1 MDTDRWLRIQ
11 TVFHEAI
18 DLPQAEWEPFLHATC
33 GTDRELVDQVLS
45 MLQHDVVSS
54 PLDRELADTA
64 AAILNAPDPLSDPL
78 VSREFGPYRIV
89 RLLGEGG
96 MGAVYLADRTD
107 LHAQVAIKVLRDAWL
122 SPSRRERFLSEQRT
136 LAQLNHPYIARL
148 YDAAVLPDGTP
159 YFVMEYIDGA
169 PLVQYCRTGTCTVE
183 RRLRLFRD
191 VCEAVQHA
199 HSHAVIHRDLKPSNI
214 LVKEDGAV
222 RLLDFGIAKQIESLD
237 LQVDQTMTGLR
248 LMTPAYAAP
257 EQIRGDRIGISTDVY
272 SLGVILY
279 ELLAGEPPFDLT
291 NLTPAEAATI
301 IVDHDPGKP
310 SAAVRRAGP
319 ARDPDAF
326 SLPRAAW
333 SDLDVLCVT
342 AMHKEPQ
349 RRYPS
354 VEALIRDIDHYLH
367 GDPLE
372 ARPDRLSYRVAKF
385 VRRNRTAVATA
396 ALVFLIINGMAAFF
410 TVRLT
415 KARDAALAEAAR
427 TQRIQK
433 FMASLFQGGDPSAGP
448 DNNLRVLTLLDRGVQ
463 QAQAL
468 KGDPEV
474 QAELYDTL
482 GGLYENL
489 GKLDTANSLL
499 TSSLSLRKSLFG
511 NDNPQVG
518 ETLVALGRL
527 RDDQAQL
534 PEAENLIQQ
543 GLDIENRHLAP
554 GHPEIAKATTALGKV
569 LEDRGSYDAAIQVLT
584 RATKLQPTGA
594 AMTPDMADTL
604 YELANCH
611 FYAGHYDTAEGL
623 NQQLLLV
630 YRELYG
636 PNHPRVADVLVNL
649 AAIRH
654 DRGHYTDAETLERQA
669 LKIVENWYG
678 EDSPITASDLTM
690 LARSLVFEDRYDEA
704 TALLRRSLAIKEKI
718 FGPVHPSVAS
728 SLNELGNTAVRVH
741 KYDDAE
747 QYFKRMVSIYHAI
760 YGDHHYLV
768 GIATSNLAGAYAG
781 KQEWA
786 RAEGLF
792 RQAVQIF
799 TETQSPTHINTGIAR
814 IKLGRVL
821 LSQKQ
826 YSDAAVE
833 SRAGYDILIKQIA
846 PSASWLVNARKDL
859 IEEYDALHQP
869 QNSQHFRAELA
880 SLATRP
886 PPASTPK

>member
-1 MDTDRWLRIQ
+1 MDTDRWQRIQ
-11 TVFHEAI
+11 TVFHEAT

-33 GTDRELVDQVLS
+33 GTDKELADEVLS
-45 MLQHDVVSS
+45 MLRHDAANSL
-54 PLDRELADTA
+54 LDRDLAGTA
-64 AAILNAPDPLSDPL
+64 AAVLNAPDPLSDPL
-78 VSREFGPYRIV
+78 VAREFGPYRIV

-96 MGAVYLADRTD
+96 MGVVYLAGRKD
-107 LHAQVAIKVLRDAWL
+107 LNAQVAIKILRDAWL

-136 LAQLNHPYIARL
+136 LAQLNHPHIARL

-159 YFVMEYIDGA
+159 YFVMEYIDGM
-169 PLVQYCRTGTCTVE
+169 PLVRYCREEKCSVE
-183 RRLRLFRD
+183 RRLQLFRD

-214 LVKEDGAV
+214 LVKEDGGV

-272 SLGVILY
+272 SLGVILF
-279 ELLAGEPPFDLT
+279 ELLAGDSPFDLS
-291 NLTPAEAATI
+291 NLTPAEAATV

-310 SAAVRRAGP
+310 SAAVRRAGA

-326 SLPRAAW
+326 ALTRASWA
-333 SDLDVLCVT
+333 DLDLLCLT
-342 AMHKEPQ
+342 AMHKDPQ

-367 GDPLE
+367 GEPLE
-372 ARPDRLSYRVAKF
+372 AHADRLGYRVAKF
-385 VRRNRTAVATA
+385 VRRHRAAVAA
-396 ALVFLIINGMAAFF
+396 AVLVFLVINSMAAYF

-433 FMASLFQGGDPSAGP
+433 FMTRLFQGGDPSAGP

-468 KGDPEV
+468 DSDPEV
-474 QAELYDTL
+474 QAELYETL
-482 GGLYENL
+482 GGLYQNL
-489 GKLDTANSLL
+489 GKFDTANSLL
-499 TSSLSLRKSLFG
+499 NSSLTLRKSLFG
-511 NDNPQVG
+511 NDSAQVG

-534 PEAENLIQQ
+534 PEAERLIRQ
-543 GLDIENRHLAP
+543 GLDIETRHLAP
-554 GHPEIAKATTALGKV
+554 AHPEIAKATTALGKV
-569 LEDRGSYDAAIQVLT
+569 LEDRGSYDAAIQILT
-584 RATKLQPTGA
+584 RATHLQTATA
-594 AMTPDMADTL
+594 AITPELADTL

-611 FYAGHYDTAEGL
+611 FYAGHYDTAQQL
-623 NQQLLLV
+623 NQQLLPI
-630 YRELYG
+630 YRNLYG
-636 PNHPRVADVLVNL
+636 PNHPRVSDVLVNL
-649 AAIRH
+649 AAILH
-654 DRGHYTDAETLERQA
+654 DRSHYPEAEKLERQA
-669 LKIVENWYG
+669 LAIVENWYG

-690 LARSLVFEDRYDEA
+690 LARTLVFEGRYDEA

-718 FGPVHPSVAS
+718 YGPVHPSVAS
-728 SLNELGNTAVRVH
+728 SLNELGNVSVREA

-747 QYFKRMVSIYHAI
+747 QYFTRMVGIYHTI

-781 KQEWA
+781 KHEWP
-786 RAEGLF
+786 RAEALF
-792 RQAVQIF
+792 RQAIQIF
-799 TETQSPTHINTGIAR
+799 TDTQSPTHINTGIAR
-814 IKLGRVL
+814 TKLGHVL
-821 LSQKQ
+821 LSEKE
-826 YSDAAVE
+826 YRAAEPE

-846 PSASWLVNARKDL
+846 PGASWLLSARKDL

-869 QNSQHFRAELA
+869 QNSQHFRSELA
-880 SLATRP
+880 SLAIKTP
-886 PPASTPK
+886 PPPGSK